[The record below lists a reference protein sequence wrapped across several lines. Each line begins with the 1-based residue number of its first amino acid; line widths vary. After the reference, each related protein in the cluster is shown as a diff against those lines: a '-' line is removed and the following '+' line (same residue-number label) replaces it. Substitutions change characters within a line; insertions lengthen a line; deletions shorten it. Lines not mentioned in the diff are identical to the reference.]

1 MTRSR
6 LVYSTD
12 GGRARPASTPVPP
25 PRPSAPPAPAVPRV
39 PDDGVVRL
47 FRDRSQRGGKVV
59 TVARGLRERG
69 PALERLAGELKRA
82 CGAGGTVKDD
92 RIEIQGDHRERVAE
106 WLRARDYSVK
116 LAGG

>member
-12 GGRARPASTPVPP
+12 GGRARPARTPAPP
-25 PRPSAPPAPAVPRV
+25 PRFTPPSAPSSPIV

-59 TVARGLRERG
+59 TVVRGLRERG
-69 PALERLAGELKRA
+69 PALERLAGELKRI
-82 CGAGGTVKDD
+82 CGAGGTVKDG
-92 RIEIQGDHRERVAE
+92 RIEVQGDHRERVAE
-106 WLRARDYSVK
+106 WLRARAYTVK

>member
-1 MTRSR
+1 MTRGR

-12 GGRARPASTPVPP
+12 AGHARPAAP
-25 PRPSAPPAPAVPRV
+25 PRSSPPAATSAPNV

-59 TVARGLRERG
+59 TVVRGLRERG
-69 PALERLAGELKRA
+69 PALERLAGELKRL
-82 CGAGGTVKDD
+82 CGAGGTIKGAT
-92 RIEIQGDHRERVAE
+92 IEIQGDHRERVGE
-106 WLRARDYSVK
+106 WLRARAYTVK

>member
-12 GGRARPASTPVPP
+12 GGRARPAAP
-25 PRPSAPPAPAVPRV
+25 PRSSPLAVPSSPSL

-47 FRDRSQRGGKVV
+47 FRDRSHRGGKVV
-59 TVARGLRERG
+59 TVIRGLRERG
-69 PALERLAGELKRA
+69 PALERIAGELKRA
-82 CGAGGTVKDD
+82 CGAGGTVKDGS
-92 RIEIQGDHRERVAE
+92 IEVQGDHRERVAE
-106 WLRARDYSVK
+106 WLRAHDYSVK

>member
-12 GGRARPASTPVPP
+12 GGRARPAAAP
-25 PRPSAPPAPAVPRV
+25 PRSSPTPPAPNL

-59 TVARGLRERG
+59 TVIRGLRERG
-69 PALERLAGELKRA
+69 LALERMAGELKRL
-82 CGAGGTVKDD
+82 CGAGGTIKDGG
-92 RIEIQGDHRERVAE
+92 IEIQGDHRERVAE